1 MWSTHLYE
9 RLSKRTWLT
18 VETVWSKTGLQETI
32 KSSLVWETDPVLPNP
47 NWCVVVDIVDA
58 LIWPPVTSQQRAM
71 EAFRQSTCLFS
82 NSVFITSQLGGD
94 LKREAG
100 ATINRRGRT
109 GVKRQI
115 NKQAIILRHTHTHT
129 GICNR
134 CTPGDI
140 QRRILGIPPS
150 KPES

>member
-1 MWSTHLYE
+1 MSSTHLYE
-9 RLSKRTWLT
+9 RVSKHTWAT
-18 VETVWSKTGLQETI
+18 VENVERKTGLQKTI
-32 KSSLVWETDPVLPNP
+32 KCSLVWETDPVLRNH
-47 NWCVVVDIVDA
+47 NWCVVVDILYA
-58 LIWPPVTSQQRAM
+58 SIWPPVTSQQRAL

-100 ATINRRGRT
+100 APINRSGRT

-115 NKQAIILRHTHTHT
+115 NKQAIILRHTHTHI

-134 CTPGDI
+134 CTPRDI
-140 QRRILGIPPS
+140 QRHILGKPRS
-150 KPES
+150 KPEC